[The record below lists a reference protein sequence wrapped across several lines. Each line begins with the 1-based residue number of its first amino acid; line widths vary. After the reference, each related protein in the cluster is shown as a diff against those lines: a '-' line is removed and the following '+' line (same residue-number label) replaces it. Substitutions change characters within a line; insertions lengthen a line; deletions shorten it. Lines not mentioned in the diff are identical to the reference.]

1 MRHLRSALLRRAARC
16 VGAHRLRTCTA
27 RAHSDSRHRSVL
39 HAPVGK
45 TSRHGENMQ
54 AAQRSS
60 VWLRRADRTFAPR
73 CLLNHLGEDG
83 ALGSLLVAALLVYL
97 AASSIASVRMARL
110 ARCTLLAM
118 QDSTVCCSNDKRHR
132 VRHCCPRKTPPC
144 LPSWARRRRFFVRLE
159 RGRRWRG
166 RRHVFLPVAPSPLA
180 ARAAPPA
187 EVSENKSAQSHPLS
201 PHTQSNPLVV

>member
-1 MRHLRSALLRRAARC
+1 MSEAPSVPCCAALRAA
-16 VGAHRLRTCTA
+16 
-27 RAHSDSRHRSVL
+27 S
-39 HAPVGK
+39 APIVFAPAQ
-45 TSRHGENMQ
+45 TTRRGENMQ

-60 VWLRRADRTFAPR
+60 AWLRRADRTFAPR

-118 QDSTVCCSNDKRHR
+118 QDSTACCSNDKRHR
-132 VRHCCPRKTPPC
+132 VRHCCPWKTPPC

-159 RGRRWRG
+159 RGRRWEG
-166 RRHVFLPVAPSPLA
+166 GAMSSTGGAKPVRSRA
-180 ARAAPPA
+180 ARAFA
-187 EVSENKSAQSHPLS
+187 EVSENKSKTS
-201 PHTQSNPLVV
+201 PRRVHVGEKTP